1 MTNEITAII
10 AEDTRVGNSQS
21 MLCAG
26 ERTSAATE
34 GSPAGHG
41 ARERIQNRQA
51 KNI

>member
-10 AEDTRVGNSQS
+10 AEDTRAGNSQS

-26 ERTSAATE
+26 ERTSAKQ
-34 GSPAGHG
+34 G